1 MSGPLQLEVSDLRVQ
16 IASQHGVVR
25 PIDGVSLEIAPGEA
39 VGLVGESG
47 SGKSMTL
54 KSILGLL
61 PPDAKVTS
69 GSVVFDG
76 TDLTRLPQSAL
87 NKVRGRRIAM
97 IFQEPM
103 SALNPVMRVG
113 NQIAEGP
120 RVHLGLSRAQSM
132 ERAV

>member
-1 MSGPLQLEVSDLRVQ
+1 GLGHHDRQRAELPDHPMAADHDSRHRGRAYRPGPVADRRWPRRLAPARRVMSGPLQLEVSGLRVQ
-16 IASQHGVVR
+16 IDGHHGAVR

-61 PPDAKVTS
+61 PPDGKVTS

-76 TDLTRLPQSAL
+76 AR
-87 NKVRGRRIAM
+87 
-97 IFQEPM
+97 
-103 SALNPVMRVG
+103 
-113 NQIAEGP
+113 
-120 RVHLGLSRAQSM
+120 
-132 ERAV
+132 

>member
-1 MSGPLQLEVSDLRVQ
+1 MRSATC
-16 IASQHGVVR
+16 ASITGHQGVVR

-61 PPDAKVTS
+61 PPDAKVTA

-76 TDLTRLPQSAL
+76 TDLTRLRQSRL
-87 NKVRGRRIAM
+87 NKVHGRG
-97 IFQEPM
+97 
-103 SALNPVMRVG
+103 
-113 NQIAEGP
+113 
-120 RVHLGLSRAQSM
+120 SR
-132 ERAV
+132 

>member
-1 MSGPLQLEVSDLRVQ
+1 MTGSLQLEVSDLRVQ
-16 IASQHGVVR
+16 IAGHQGVVR

-76 TDLTRLPQSAL
+76 TDLT
-87 NKVRGRRIAM
+87 VRSS
-97 IFQEPM
+97 P
-103 SALNPVMRVG
+103 
-113 NQIAEGP
+113 
-120 RVHLGLSRAQSM
+120 
-132 ERAV
+132 